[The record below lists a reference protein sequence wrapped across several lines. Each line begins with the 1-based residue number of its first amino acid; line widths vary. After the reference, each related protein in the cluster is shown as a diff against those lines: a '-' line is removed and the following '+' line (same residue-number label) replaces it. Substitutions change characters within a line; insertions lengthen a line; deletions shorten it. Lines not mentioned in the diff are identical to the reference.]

1 MPNKMPQSGGSYLGR
16 NDLDYGEGMYQH
28 GADEM
33 PQHGYQQERERYQQ
47 QVGRNQ
53 LEEEHQNERMSPAS
67 STSSTQD
74 LSPYNA
80 SKLKKRSSSTSSG
93 LRTLGRIFGTKKN
106 KQRDQ
111 FNRNADSDSEL
122 SFNQEA
128 QPNKLANGVNN
139 WTPTANPV
147 DFDRRKNKKKELLE
161 EVTFL

>member
-1 MPNKMPQSGGSYLGR
+1 MPQSARDYLSR
-16 NDLDYGEGMYQH
+16 NELDYGEGMYQH
-28 GADEM
+28 AADDLA
-33 PQHGYQQERERYQQ
+33 QHGYQQERGRYQQ
-47 QVGRNQ
+47 QAGRNQ
-53 LEEEHQNERMSPAS
+53 LEDEQQNERMSPAS

-111 FNRNADSDSEL
+111 FNRQVDSDSEL
-122 SFNQEA
+122 SFNQEGQSGQNK
-128 QPNKLANGVNN
+128 QPNGVNN
-139 WTPTANPV
+139 WTATANAV

-161 EVTFL
+161 EVGFLG